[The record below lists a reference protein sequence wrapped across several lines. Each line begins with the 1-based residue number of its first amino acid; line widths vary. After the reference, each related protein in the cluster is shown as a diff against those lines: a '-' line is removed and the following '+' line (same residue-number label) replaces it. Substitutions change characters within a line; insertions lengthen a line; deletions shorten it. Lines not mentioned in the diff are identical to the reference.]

1 MEMDILEQARRKRES
16 ARYARR
22 LAADMQGANK
32 ARALAFADELEVCAE
47 VLEDQ
52 LVVPFRSPRLPRE
65 RR

>member
-1 MEMDILEQARRKRES
+1 MELEILEQARRKRES

-22 LAADMQGANK
+22 LAVDLRGANK
-32 ARALAFADELEVCAE
+32 ARALAFADQLEAVAE

-52 LVVPFRSPRLPRE
+52 LIMPFLSPQRPLE